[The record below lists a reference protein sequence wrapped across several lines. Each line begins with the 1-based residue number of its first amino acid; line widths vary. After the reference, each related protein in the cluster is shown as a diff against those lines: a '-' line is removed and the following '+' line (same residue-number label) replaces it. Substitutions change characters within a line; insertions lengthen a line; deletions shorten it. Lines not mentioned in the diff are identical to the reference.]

1 MPEIENANL
10 GSLAEDIDCVA
21 RARVVLTLREWQR
34 VTPSLKVFGFLRL
47 MELSL
52 IDR

>member
-1 MPEIENANL
+1 MEPSEVRRRVLE
-10 GSLAEDIDCVA
+10 G
-21 RARVVLTLREWQR
+21 ARVVLTLKEWRR

>member
-10 GSLAEDIDCVA
+10 GSLTEDIDCIA
-21 RARVVLTLREWQR
+21 RARVVLTLKEWRR